1 MTNIGRQ
8 MPCSL
13 EAENAIIG
21 GLLIDSNAYK
31 EIESI
36 IKSDDFYLE
45 KNRFIFSAIERLSA
59 KHSVIDMVTVMQ
71 ELMSLGKLD
80 AIGGPYELSQAT
92 SMVTSSSH
100 IKYHS
105 EIVKEMEDDEHD
117 MEQYKSKKIGRA
129 HV

>member
-21 GLLIDSNAYK
+21 ALLIDPNAFK

-45 KNRFIFSAIERLSA
+45 KNKLIFSAVERLNA

-71 ELMSLGKLD
+71 E
-80 AIGGPYELSQAT
+80 PELEPRGFFFFP
-92 SMVTSSSH
+92 SSGSNVPAFLLPSCPN
-100 IKYHS
+100 K
-105 EIVKEMEDDEHD
+105 
-117 MEQYKSKKIGRA
+117 
-129 HV
+129 